1 MLQIISGAIVVL
13 FTIILSAFIETY
25 LFRNNDD
32 LLVYIKNCYKDK
44 ALILIILIELILL
57 ILIELNSMFLIYYFV
72 IYFLYRI
79 CLIDIKT
86 KLIDIKLLIALI
98 VVAIMSTVAI

>member
-1 MLQIISGAIVVL
+1 MKNIH
-13 FTIILSAFIETY
+13 
-25 LFRNNDD
+25 N
-32 LLVYIKNCYKDK
+32 VYIKNCYKDK

-98 VVAIMSTVAI
+98 VELDTIKLEADKP